1 MALKSH
7 ARAYR
12 ALVVEQSNYF
22 SKLIKHWMIEL
33 GFRDVR
39 ICSDTDE
46 AIEML
51 AAVEFDLIVCD
62 LKSEPLNGFA
72 FVHSV
77 RRLRGSP
84 NRLKPVVLTSHCATR
99 TRVENARD
107 VGISEFIAK
116 PWSRKVFT
124 QRIMAALLHQRN
136 FIKAGSYFG
145 PDRRRQAAA
154 GYAGAERRKIVPT
167 KTPMADQDIAQIDL

>member
-1 MALKSH
+1 MPSPKP
-7 ARAYR
+7 RVYR

-22 SKLIKHWMIEL
+22 SKLTKGWMTDL
-33 GFRDVR
+33 GFRVR
-39 ICSDTDE
+39 HCTDTDE
-46 AIEML
+46 ALTWL

-62 LKSEPLNGFA
+62 LKSSPINGFA
-72 FVHSV
+72 LVHQL

-99 TRVENARD
+99 GRVETARD

-124 QRIMAALLHQRN
+124 QHIMAALLDQRN
-136 FIKAGSYFG
+136 FIKATSYFG
-145 PDRRRQAAA
+145 PDRRRTSHE
-154 GYAGAERRKIVPT
+154 YDGAERRTIVPT
-167 KTPMADQDIAQIDL
+167 KTPMDDQEIAHIDL